1 MNDEETS
8 DEDSFEL
15 LEQANYKIY
24 HIRCELIGNTDS
36 TDRKEH
42 WLHYRT
48 ECIDEYLKLFRI
60 HVLKWAGVADN
71 ITDGWKLV
79 CHCLLD
85 VS

>member
-24 HIRCELIGNTDS
+24 HIRCEFIGNTDS

-48 ECIDEYLKLFRI
+48 ECIDEYLELFRI
-60 HVLKWAGVADN
+60 HVLKRAWVADN
-71 ITDGWKLV
+71 ITDG
-79 CHCLLD
+79 
-85 VS
+85 